1 MKTKKGIVLCFLM
14 TILLGVLMFFGFN
27 NLESYDTA
35 TPIYQVY
42 LDGEKIGLI
51 TSKQDLYSMINKEQV
66 EIKDQ
71 YKVDQVYPPKGFK
84 IIRMNTYDKEI
95 TSTEKI
101 YDSIKD
107 DKEFTVKG
115 YTITIKSKEEGKAPI
130 YIYVLDQDVFKEA
143 IEMYVKTFIG
153 EERYKQ
159 YKEGTQPEIVETG
172 YTINTMSIEEN
183 ISIKESL
190 IGVNEKI
197 YTDPNE
203 LTRFLLFGE
212 NNEEKLYTVAQGD
225 TISSIAEANKLNTI
239 ELILANNKTIKSENT
254 LLAIG
259 QELNVALI
267 KPVIS
272 LVYEETIVEDKEI
285 LYQTIYEDDNT
296 KTTDYRF
303 TKQAGSKGLQRETKL
318 VRFVNGDPN
327 SGAVFVGDPVVLR
340 PAQNEI
346 IVKGTRPIYVAP
358 IIPQSYGTYVDTGDT
373 WGWPTNSPYM
383 ITSGYGYRWGAL
395 HDGIDISGTGYGSP
409 IYAALDGVVV
419 SSQYGG
425 MVGSSAGYNIVIEH
439 SNGYYTVYAH
449 CSALY
454 AHVGQYVSRGEVIA
468 AMGHTGAATGTHLH
482 FGLFYGKPY
491 NGGYSLNP
499 LRLWK

>member
-1 MKTKKGIVLCFLM
+1 MKTKKGIVLSFLL
-14 TILLGVLMFFGFN
+14 TVLLGVLMYFGFSN
-27 NLESYDTA
+27 IETYDTA

-71 YKVDQVYPPKGFK
+71 YNVDQVYPPKGFK

-327 SGAVFVGDPVVLR
+327 SGAVFVGDPVVHMVRTLI
-340 PAQNEI
+340 Q
-346 IVKGTRPIYVAP
+346 GTL
-358 IIPQSYGTYVDTGDT
+358 GDGQQT
-373 WGWPTNSPYM
+373 
-383 ITSGYGYRWGAL
+383 L
-395 HDGIDISGTGYGSP
+395 HI
-409 IYAALDGVVV
+409 
-419 SSQYGG
+419 
-425 MVGSSAGYNIVIEH
+425 
-439 SNGYYTVYAH
+439 
-449 CSALY
+449 
-454 AHVGQYVSRGEVIA
+454 
-468 AMGHTGAATGTHLH
+468 
-482 FGLFYGKPY
+482 
-491 NGGYSLNP
+491 
-499 LRLWK
+499 